1 MRKTRKFG
9 GKANMADKKV
19 NMTGGK
25 AIAAGAYGCVFDP
38 ALKCNNKTKREKGKV
53 TKLMTTVNATK
64 EFVEIAEIESKL
76 RRHKKYKDYFLTY
89 GAEICT
95 PSKLTATDL
104 QDFSTKCKVLPGIT
118 KTNINT
124 QLDTVT
130 ALNLPHGG
138 LPVDDYIY
146 ENGSFDK
153 IYKLHK
159 SLVNLLRKGIVPM
172 NKKHLFHSDI
182 KDTNVMVD
190 QTTPEIK
197 TRLIDWGLFTE
208 YKPNKA
214 FPFPKKWTNRP
225 LQFNVPFSVI
235 LFSDKFTEK
244 YSKYLKDGGLSTEEQ
259 LKPFVIEYINFWM
272 QHRGAGHYKFIN
284 EIMTALFINSLEDE
298 PPETRADV
306 IEKQITMDYIVNY
319 LVDVL
324 VHFTR
329 FNPDGTLSLR
339 EYIDTIYINI
349 VDVWGFITVYYPI
362 IEMLSASYSKLSEN
376 QIKLFKQIQFIFVE
390 YLYNPR
396 HEPIDM
402 TELYG
407 DLSIVGKLLHKAVN
421 GNLETYTSPTP
432 SPSNSETVDY
442 VSRKS
447 RPNTM

>member
-1 MRKTRKFG
+1 MKTRKSY
-9 GKANMADKKV
+9 GKSIIA
-19 NMTGGK
+19 GGK

-64 EFVEIAEIESKL
+64 EFVEIADIESKL
-76 RRHKKYKDYFLTY
+76 RRHKNYKDYFLTY

-118 KTNINT
+118 KTNINSH
-124 QLDTVT
+124 LDTLT
-130 ALNLPHGG
+130 ALNIPHGG

-146 ENGSFDK
+146 ENGSFAK

-190 QTTPEIK
+190 ETSPEIK

-208 YKPNKA
+208 YKPNKS

-235 LFSDKFTEK
+235 LFSDKFIEK
-244 YSKYLKDGGLSTEEQ
+244 YSKYLKDGGLTTEEQ

-284 EIMTALFINSLEDE
+284 EIMSALFINSLEDE

-306 IEKQITMDYIVNY
+306 IEKQITMDYIINY
-319 LVDVL
+319 LMDVL

-329 FNPDGTLSLR
+329 FTQDGTFSLR

-362 IEMLSASYSKLSEN
+362 IEMLSASYSNLTKLEL
-376 QIKLFKQIQFIFVE
+376 KLFNQIQFIFVE

-396 HEPIDM
+396 HEPINM
-402 TELYG
+402 SELYG
-407 DLSIVGKLLHKAVN
+407 DLSIVGKLLHQKVN
-421 GNLETYTSPTP
+421 NGTLETYTSPSP

-442 VSRKS
+442 VSRKT
-447 RPNTM
+447 RPITM